1 MGDLTLVEVASDEIR
16 QLQEISKKTFHE
28 TFSGSN
34 TEGDMKKYLE
44 ENFTEAK
51 LKSEYSDTNS
61 KFYFAKMEGIVVGY
75 LKVNFGL
82 SQTELKDERSLEIE
96 RIYVLSEFHGKMIG
110 QFLFDQAIHL
120 AVLKNLEYI

>member
-82 SQTELKDERSLEIE
+82 S
-96 RIYVLSEFHGKMIG
+96 
-110 QFLFDQAIHL
+110 
-120 AVLKNLEYI
+120 